1 MKFTPKL
8 NLTLLCLIFFSATVT
23 AQQDDD
29 PDLPKNAKNVD
40 KEAYLK
46 GRAEYNAQKR
56 GLPYNLSYDP
66 RVKAIEEKIKQESDN
81 RNNPNFVLSAPNWV
95 AEGPAP
101 IPNGQTTTTSVPV
114 SGRVTAIAVHPTN
127 ANTVYVG
134 TANGGVYRSM
144 DGGSSWTAI
153 FDNAQSI
160 AIGALAL
167 APSSPT
173 TLYVGTGESALSAD
187 SYFGVG
193 LYRIDNADV
202 SPTLVG
208 PINPGNIFL
217 FRSIS
222 KIIVHPTDPATIFVG
237 GSTGVGGIVGVSPAG
252 GLLGLYRS
260 TNATSAAASVAFTRL
275 NVPTTATN
283 RRILDVVMEPGT
295 PNNIICTVYGTN
307 AAGDGGI
314 YRSTDAL
321 AATPTFTRTYTLG
334 TAGAGWRGELAINK
348 VGATVTVYA
357 GADNGAGGSILKST
371 DGGATFSAVTGTFTF
386 CSPQC
391 FYDIALD
398 VDPNNAN
405 NLYVGGSSGTN
416 IFRYS
421 TNGGTSFTA
430 STNNLHADVH
440 SIVVA
445 PSSPTTIYLGC
456 DGGIFKS
463 TNSGVT
469 WSSMN
474 TTGFSATQFQSVAI
488 HPIDTKFSIAGAQDN
503 GTSMY
508 KTDGTWNRIDFGDGG
523 YTLIDQNATNT
534 TNVTMYHTYFN
545 STASPLLGLARVDL
559 VANAFDGNWPF
570 YGCNGVT
577 GNGIACTG
585 TVMFY
590 APIALGPGNPNTVYY
605 CADRLYRS
613 ADKGVTF
620 TTVSQAPIV
629 SGVAISC
636 VGIAKQDDNYRIVGL
651 TNGQVWATST
661 GSSTLENITPAGAP
675 AVPVQRVTFDPNNK
689 NIAYISYGGYGV
701 TAGQHVWK
709 TSNFNVV
716 SLIPTWTA
724 SGTGIPDVPVNGFA
738 IDPANS
744 NILYA
749 GTDIGV
755 YASTDAGA
763 NWASFSTGL
772 PIVPV
777 FDMAVH
783 PVSHNLRIATHG
795 RGLWST
801 TSVLLPVSLTAFNAT
816 ARENGTV
823 YLEWITQSEQNN
835 KGFEVERAP
844 ETAQGT
850 YKWET
855 IGFVNG
861 SINASTPKKYYFLDE
876 PTGGDKFVYRL
887 KQVDLD
893 GKFKHSDLRLI
904 TLRGYDYGLYNCYP
918 NPVQPN
924 TVIKY
929 KIPVSNLVRL
939 SVYDNTGK
947 LVRTL
952 VNETKGAGI
961 YQVKLT
967 TDGLASGIYYYR
979 LEAGNYSDTKNFTIA
994 K

>member
-1 MKFTPKL
+1 ML
-8 NLTLLCLIFFSATVT
+8 

-29 PDLPKNAKNVD
+29 PDLPKNVRNID
-40 KEAYLK
+40 KEVYLK
-46 GRAEYNAQKR
+46 NRADYIAQKR
-56 GLPYNLSYDP
+56 GLPHNLPYDP
-66 RVKAIEEKIKQESDN
+66 RVKAIEEKIKQEADN

-95 AEGPAP
+95 AEGPFP
-101 IPNGQTTTTSVPV
+101 IPNGQTTTNSVAV

-127 ANTVYVG
+127 ANTIYVG

-144 DGGSSWTAI
+144 DGGSTWTAI

-173 TLYVGTGESALSAD
+173 TLYVGTGEAALSAD

-208 PINPGNIFL
+208 PINPGGIFT

-222 KIIVHPTDPATIFVG
+222 KILIHPTDPATIFV
-237 GSTGVGGIVGVSPAG
+237 STASGVGGIVGVNPGTASRG
-252 GLLGLYRS
+252 IYRS
-260 TNATSAAASVAFTRL
+260 TNATAAAASVTFSKLTVA
-275 NVPTTATN
+275 TANSGN
-283 RRILDVVMEPGT
+283 RSVIDMVMEPGT
-295 PNNIICTVYGTN
+295 PNNIVCTVYGFSG
-307 AAGDGGI
+307 AGDGGI

-321 AATPTFTRTYTLG
+321 AATPTFTRTMALG
-334 TAGAGWRGELAINK
+334 TAASNNWRCELAICK
-348 VGATVTVYA
+348 VGATTTVYA
-357 GADNGAGGSILKST
+357 GLDTAGNAAVRSIQKST
-371 DGGATFSAVTGTFTF
+371 DGGATWAPVTASFGF
-386 CSPQC
+386 CGGQC
-391 FYDIALD
+391 FYDIALA

-405 NLYVGGSSGTN
+405 NFYIGGAAGNN

-421 TNGGTSFTA
+421 TDGGTSFTI
-430 STNNLHADVH
+430 SNTNLHADVH
-440 SIVVA
+440 SVVVA

-469 WSSMN
+469 WASMN
-474 TTGFSATQFQSVAI
+474 TAGFSATQFQSVAI

-545 STASPLLGLARVDL
+545 QTNNLLGLARVDL
-559 VANAFDGNWPF
+559 VSSAADGLWPF
-570 YGCNGVT
+570 YGCGGT
-577 GNGIACTG
+577 ANGIGCAN

-605 CADRLYRS
+605 GSDRLYRS
-613 ADKGVTF
+613 TDKAVTM
-620 TTVSQAPIV
+620 TVVSQAPIV

-701 TAGQHVWK
+701 TAGQHIWK

-716 SLIPTWTA
+716 SLMPTWAA

-744 NILYA
+744 NIIYA

-763 NWASFSTGL
+763 SWASFSTGL

-801 TSVLLPVSLTAFNAT
+801 TSVLLPVSLTSFNAT
-816 ARENGTV
+816 ARDNGTV

-835 KGFEVERAP
+835 KGFEIERAL
-844 ETAQGT
+844 ETAQGN

-861 SINASTPKKYYFLDE
+861 SINSTTPKKYYFQDE

-904 TLRGYDYGLYNCYP
+904 TLRGYDYGLYSCYP
-918 NPVQPN
+918 NPVQSN
-924 TVIKY
+924 AVIKY
-929 KIPVSNLVRL
+929 KIPTPNFTRL

-952 VNETKGAGI
+952 VNETKGAGV
-961 YQVKLT
+961 YQVKLST
-967 TDGLASGIYYYR
+967 EGLASGVYYYR
-979 LEAGNYSDTKNFTIA
+979 IEAGGYADTKSFTIA